1 MSTKL
6 EILNALQQVQ
16 RTPLEFHYE
25 QLVVPPLWAYL
36 SPWDV
41 NELYK
46 IASSASLSGQM
57 LKKLEMIDFIMRN
70 RGFKKFA
77 GGTNRVVYRHLED
90 KRIVAKVAI
99 DQVGLQDN
107 PMEFR
112 AQNFIKPY
120 CAKMFYT
127 SPNGAVGIA
136 ERVIPITNKQEFE
149 EAAPDIFMVL
159 VCKILGRFVVED
171 VGTLYFK
178 NYGIRP
184 GWGPV
189 ILDYPYVYPLD
200 GKRLYCTAEEP
211 AGSGIMC
218 DGEIDYDDGFNFL
231 ECQKCGRIYRAI
243 QLRENKGP
251 NSPIRIALG
260 GKERMKVVMKRGNTI
275 VAAPQPETR
284 TIQIPKQKQSN
295 GNTMKVS
302 IRGSRGVP
310 ADPAPKIP
318 SSAGSAS
325 SQVRDMIKDKD
336 KKALGTNTAKAMEQ
350 ATEEYKQLNLSDQ
363 IKIDDSNDVPVI
375 RRQMPGPVLDDDQEC
390 SGIYY
395 LVVDNENS
403 IFTNWN
409 QEVFN
414 KMSDEQLMEVLRMV
428 NHVDEDFLKK
438 FAEEI
443 GLIDKLPKADYDS
456 KTGIVTITDPAGQTA
471 TIHIDKLKQ
480 YFEDVDEKKKVEE
493 SPAEEPTEP
502 KAPEAALVNPTPEVP
517 DPAPVPVK
525 PTVKKASAT
534 AKKGGGKKVK
544 TNG

>member
-25 QLVVPPLWAYL
+25 QLAVPPLWAYL
-36 SPWDV
+36 SQWDV
-41 NELYK
+41 NELYN
-46 IASSASLSGQM
+46 IATSASLSGKL
-57 LKKLEMIDFIMRN
+57 LKKLEMIDFIMKN

-77 GGTNRVVYRHLED
+77 GGTNRVIYRHLED

-127 SPNGAVGIA
+127 SPNGAVGIS

-149 EAAPDIFMVL
+149 EAAPDIFMIL

-200 GKRLYCTAEEP
+200 GKKLYCTAEEP
-211 AGSGIMC
+211 IGSGIMC

-231 ECQKCGRIYRAI
+231 QCQKCGRVYRAI

-251 NSPIRIALG
+251 NSPIRIAIG
-260 GKERMKVVMKRGNTI
+260 GKERMKVTI
-275 VAAPQPETR
+275 KQGTKVISAPQPETR
-284 TIQIPKQKQSN
+284 TIQIPKQKTT
-295 GNTMKVS
+295 GDLKVS
-302 IRGSRGVP
+302 IKGNKPKLP
-310 ADPAPKIP
+310 A
-318 SSAGSAS
+318 SAGSAS
-325 SQVRDMIKDKD
+325 SEVREMIKNQE
-336 KKALGTNTAKAMEQ
+336 KKGLGANGAAAMEQ
-350 ATEEYKQLNLSDQ
+350 ADEHYKQLTLTDQ
-363 IKIDDSNDVPVI
+363 ITISDETPI
-375 RRQMPGPVLDDDQEC
+375 MRRQMPGPVLDDDQEC
-390 SGIYY
+390 SAIYY
-395 LVVDNENS
+395 LVADNEGS

-409 QEVFN
+409 QDKVN
-414 KMSDEQLMEVLRMV
+414 KMTDEQLMELLRMI
-428 NHVDEDFLKK
+428 NHVDEDFVKK

-443 GLIDKLPKADYDS
+443 GLIGSFPTAAYDP
-456 KTGIVTITDPAGQTA
+456 KTGVIRIKDPAGKN
-471 TIHIDKLKQ
+471 IEVHIDSLKQ
-480 YFEDVDEKKKVEE
+480 HFEDVGEEKSKKSAEPEEKKEQPDPVWETL
-493 SPAEEPTEP
+493 PA
-502 KAPEAALVNPTPEVP
+502 PEVP
-517 DPAPVPVK
+517 DALAPTPSK
-525 PTVKKASAT
+525 PTVKKSTAT